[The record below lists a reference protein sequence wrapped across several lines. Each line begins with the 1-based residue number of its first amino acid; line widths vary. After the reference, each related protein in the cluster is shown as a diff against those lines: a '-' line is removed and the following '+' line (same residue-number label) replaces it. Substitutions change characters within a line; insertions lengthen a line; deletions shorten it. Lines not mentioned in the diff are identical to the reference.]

1 MNEKL
6 ESLYDY
12 ILHIKNGEGS
22 IELFK
27 AHEAEVKAL
36 TTMDLFELF
45 ERLLEIEE
53 PKAILP
59 YLDKLMHIFSQGLLS
74 RQRDLPSDGI
84 LDYLHREN
92 EAMKVKLQGIQKLM
106 HAALQDIDPVVLLP
120 LFQELEAFTPH
131 YLKIQNVLFPT
142 LEKADPRFTGL
153 KIMWSL
159 QDQTKALLKSIITA
173 LPGSSSLDTP
183 LIIQIGDYFF
193 AAFGL
198 IQKEEMILFQAAL
211 DHLDPESLEQVKA
224 QMTDFEPCFI
234 EALPKTDLKPIAL
247 PDHFFSSTTGHLSF
261 EQLNLVLSALPV
273 DLTLIDEFDKV
284 TYFNVTQD
292 RLFPRSPAVIGRDVR
307 NCHPAESVHVV
318 NEILSAFKNDTRQKA
333 QFWIHMKDKFI
344 LIQYVAL
351 RDELRR
357 YKGCLEITQEISAI
371 QALSGNRRLLDWN

>member
-27 AHEAEVKAL
+27 AHEDEVKAL

-45 ERLLEIEE
+45 NRLLEIEE

-74 RQRDLPSDGI
+74 QQRDYPKDSI

-92 EAMKVKLQGIQKLM
+92 EAMKEKLHGIQTIM
-106 HAALQDIDPVVLLP
+106 RSSLQDLQPSVLLP
-120 LFQELEAFTPH
+120 LFQELESFTPH

-142 LEKADPRFTGL
+142 LEKADARFTGL

-159 QDQTKALLKSIITA
+159 QDQTKVLLKSIITA
-173 LPGSSSLDTP
+173 LPGVQSLDTP
-183 LIIQIGDYFF
+183 LIIAIGDYFF

-198 IQKEEMILFQAAL
+198 IQKEEMILFQVTL
-211 DHLDPESLEQVKA
+211 DQLDLKTLDQVKA
-224 QMTDFEPCFI
+224 QMAEFDPCFI
-234 EALPKTDLKPIAL
+234 EALPKTKIEPVSL
-247 PDHFFSSTTGHLSF
+247 PEHFYSTMTGHLSF
-261 EQLNLVLSALPV
+261 EQLSLVLSALPV
-273 DLTLIDEFDKV
+273 DLTLIDEHDKV
-284 TYFNVTQD
+284 TYFNVTAD

-351 RDELRR
+351 RDEHRH
-357 YKGCLEITQEISAI
+357 YKGCLEITQEISEI